1 MQWKEGC
8 INEARVS
15 LQKIFVH
22 ALSSQFYLH
31 LFRAWWCC
39 ISWVNTHCPVLCVLR
54 MFTFSTMPYACLWP
68 SHLFTMFKIT
78 HNTYK
83 GKFFILTISSALST
97 SPMANGVSTPIL
109 PYLFSPVELC
119 WCFGCSHGNTL
130 HFQSVSPPTEW
141 FLREELI
148 LSPIPYN
155 MPNIYT
161 T

>member
-1 MQWKEGC
+1 MRRGWVCRRYLSMPWVVSFTC
-8 INEARVS
+8 IS
-15 LQKIFVH
+15 FVPDGAALAGWILT
-22 ALSSQFYLH
+22 ALS
-31 LFRAWWCC
+31 C
-39 ISWVNTHCPVLCVLR
+39 